1 MKSEP
6 SIHVRL
12 DYLRLNRLNLCN
24 SSTPVELRKRH
35 TTVHHTVRQCF
46 PNWGPR
52 TPGVPRGSARGSA
65 EKRRTIKKILVEFKK
80 KCVND
85 CAQPFIKIY
94 LSKIMIIAL
103 TYEHQQ

>member
-35 TTVHHTVRQCF
+35 TTVHHTLKQCF

-65 EKRRTIKKILVEFKK
+65 EKRRTIKNSCKF
-80 KCVND
+80 VND
-85 CAQPFIKIY
+85 CVQPFLKIY
-94 LSKIMIIAL
+94 LSKIMIIVL
-103 TYEHQQ
+103 T